1 MNGRTPRPQL
11 ADLRGCRSRFTSA
24 GLSRPDCCTAR
35 DGQICH
41 IYDDLHVWNEFL
53 SRVNLGLRECSLG
66 QLCLF
71 SVDYGGPQP
80 YTTQQRHQAF
90 SLVYW
95 LLESHRCVVAVHT
108 EPWRILPKYER
119 MIASCLRSSLWL
131 KRLAVA
137 RNKWLLEGIVSTLP
151 LFSDLA
157 ELRCDLEELPP
168 GFVQSL
174 SALIETSWSLKALSL
189 PNWRMSRRE
198 AGLLFR
204 ALASN
209 TTLVALSLNS
219 SCLMAGTA
227 FVEYLENHVGPEA
240 LHINSCPSIGTADLE
255 SVVEILRH
263 SRAIQTVSLSYFLV
277 GAGAASAVET
287 FLEENSTVKRL
298 SLNHC
303 EWHTPGERKYNMDD
317 DGALSRR
324 ILPWLS
330 ILQNN
335 RSLEALRLNLSS
347 FTPTECV
354 AFFRKL
360 ANNSNIKKVVIE
372 DLDWYFMLRGR
383 RASTQPHSEEEKS
396 GSLTDCPYDI
406 LTNCK
411 QLQNVSIFVSGSDLA
426 WFTIAATALQ
436 SCAHITTLR
445 IDISPWDL
453 DPQLASVIAQYF
465 QGARWLKE
473 LKLGLPEGFV
483 MGVPLFRLAV
493 LRSVGCNTSLRKLY
507 VKISSFTEEEAALL
521 ATVVRSSSGIHDFG
535 LEAHE
540 EASRTFVT
548 KLFPDFSQNRTLAC
562 LRFHGV
568 GMLFTEHLSCVL
580 QVVQRNFHLVT
591 LGAHFVAGNLSRP
604 CAYAFEQVASHP
616 ALEAITGRL
625 LSVDESEAKQKIR
638 DTLNSLKGMH
648 LFMRMAAVVSGE
660 VVCHAGEVRLSSIDE
675 YSWLDI
681 RRYVKLADILPVNPS
696 PA

>member
-1 MNGRTPRPQL
+1 MNGRTLRPHL
-11 ADLRGCRSRFTSA
+11 ADLRGCRSRFTTA
-24 GLSRPDCCTAR
+24 GFTRPESCSAR

-41 IYDDLHVWNEFL
+41 IYDDLHIWNEFL

-90 SLVYW
+90 TLVYW
-95 LLESHRCVVAVHT
+95 LLKSHRCVVAVHT

-131 KRLAVA
+131 KRLVVA
-137 RNKWLLEGIVSTLP
+137 RNKWLLEGIVSTIP
-151 LFSDLA
+151 LFSDLS
-157 ELRCDLEELPP
+157 ELTCDLEELPV

-174 SALIETSWSLKALSL
+174 SSLMETSWSLKALSL
-189 PNWRMSRRE
+189 PNWRMNRRE
-198 AGLLFR
+198 AGLFFR
-204 ALASN
+204 ALENNS
-209 TTLVALSLNS
+209 TLVTLSLNS
-219 SCLMAGTA
+219 SCLKTGTA
-227 FVEYLENHVGPEA
+227 FVEYLKNHGGPET
-240 LHINSCPSIGTADLE
+240 LYINSCPSVGMADLE
-255 SVVEILRH
+255 SVVDLLRY
-263 SRAIQTVSLSYFLV
+263 SRAIQAVSLSYFLV
-277 GAGAASAVET
+277 GINAARAVET
-287 FLEENSTVKRL
+287 FLEENSSVTRL
-298 SLNHC
+298 SINHC

-317 DGALSRR
+317 AGVLSER
-324 ILPWLS
+324 IIPWLS
-330 ILQNN
+330 ILKKN

-354 AFFRKL
+354 EFFREL
-360 ANNSNIKKVVIE
+360 AKNSNIKKVVIE

-383 RASTQPHSEEEKS
+383 RAPAQPNEKDKY
-396 GSLTDCPYDI
+396 GLLTDRPCDI
-406 LTNCK
+406 LTHCK
-411 QLQNVSIFVSGSDLA
+411 QLQNVSIFLSGSDLA
-426 WFTIAATALQ
+426 WFTLAAAALP

-465 QGARWLKE
+465 QGTRWLKE

-483 MGVPLFRLAV
+483 MGVPLFRLAI
-493 LRSVGCNTSLRKLY
+493 LRSVGRNTSLRKLY
-507 VKISSFTEEEAALL
+507 VKISSFTEEEAAVL
-521 ATVVRSSSGIHDFG
+521 ATLVRSSSCIHDFG

-548 KLFPDFSQNRTLAC
+548 KLFPDFSRNRTLVC

-568 GMLFTEHLSCVL
+568 GMLYTELLSSVL

-591 LGAHFVAGNLSRP
+591 LGAHFVAGNLNRP

-616 ALEAITGRL
+616 ALEGITSRL

-638 DTLNSLKGMH
+638 DTFNSLKGMH
-648 LFMRMAAVVSGE
+648 LFMRMAGVVGNA
-660 VVCHAGEVRLSSIDE
+660 VVCHARDVQLNCIDE

-681 RRYVKLADILPVNPS
+681 RRYVMLGDILPVKP
-696 PA
+696 

>member
-1 MNGRTPRPQL
+1 MTERALPQL
-11 ADLRGCRSRFTSA
+11 ADLRGCRSRFTNA
-24 GLSRPDCCTAR
+24 GFTRPENCSAR

-41 IYDDLHVWNEFL
+41 IYDDLHIWNEFL
-53 SRVNLGLRECSLG
+53 SRVNLCLRECSLG
-66 QLCLF
+66 RLCLF

-80 YTTQQRHQAF
+80 YISQQKHQAF
-90 SLVYW
+90 TLVYW
-95 LLESHRCVVAVHT
+95 LLKSHRCVVAVHT

-131 KRLAVA
+131 KRLVVA

-151 LFSDLA
+151 QFSDLA
-157 ELRCDLEELPP
+157 ELRCDLEELPL

-174 SALIETSWSLKALSL
+174 SALVETSWSLKTLSL
-189 PNWRMSRRE
+189 PNWRMNRRE

-204 ALASN
+204 ALEKN
-209 TTLVALSLNS
+209 TSLVALSLNS
-219 SCLMAGTA
+219 SCLTSGTA
-227 FVEYLENHVGPEA
+227 FVEYLENHVGPET
-240 LHINSCPSIGTADLE
+240 LRINSFPSGGTADLE
-255 SVVEILRH
+255 SVVDLLRH
-263 SRAIQTVSLSYFLV
+263 SRALQTVSLSYLLV
-277 GAGAASAVET
+277 GVNAASAVET
-287 FLEENSTVKRL
+287 FLEEHSTVTRL

-303 EWHTPGERKYNMDD
+303 EWHTMGERKYSTDD
-317 DGALSRR
+317 PGMLSER

-330 ILQNN
+330 ILRKN

-354 AFFRKL
+354 AFFQEL
-360 ANNSNIKKVVIE
+360 AKNSNIKKVVIE

-383 RASTQPHSEEEKS
+383 RASTQPHSRDHKS
-396 GSLTDCPYDI
+396 DLLTDRPYDI

-426 WFTIAATALQ
+426 WFTAAATALQ

-473 LKLGLPEGFV
+473 LKLGLPVGFV
-483 MGVPLFRLAV
+483 MGVPLFRLV
-493 LRSVGCNTSLRKLY
+493 ILRSLGRNTSLRKLY
-507 VKISSFTEEEAALL
+507 VKLSSFTEEEAALL
-521 ATVVRSSSGIHDFG
+521 ATIVRSSSGIYDFG

-540 EASRTFVT
+540 EASRTFVSM
-548 KLFPDFSQNRTLAC
+548 LFPDFSQNRTLVC

-568 GMLFTEHLSCVL
+568 GMVFTEHLSYVL

-591 LGAHFVAGNLSRP
+591 LGAHFVAGNLNRP
-604 CAYAFEQVASHP
+604 CAHAFEQVASHP
-616 ALEAITGRL
+616 ALEVITGRL
-625 LSVDESEAKQKIR
+625 LSVDGSEAKQKIR
-638 DTLNSLKGMH
+638 DTLSSVQGMH
-648 LFMRMAAVVSGE
+648 LFMRMAGVVGSE
-660 VVCHAGEVRLSSIDE
+660 VVCHARDFQLTDIDE
-675 YSWLDI
+675 YSWLEI
-681 RRYVKLADILPVNPS
+681 RRYLRLADIVPFNS
-696 PA
+696 